1 MSSPQPKVTFEQLKQ
16 DPEIRAY
23 IQKADETLFAIGY
36 TEHSFAHVVKCAETA
51 ADILTH
57 LSFDERTVELA
68 KIAGYLHDIGNVIN
82 RKEHAQSGAL
92 MAFHLLSE
100 RGMDPAEVAIVV
112 NAIGNHDESASTP
125 TSPVAAALVL
135 ADKTD
140 VRRSRVRHTPVAFDI
155 HDRVNYAVTEASLTL
170 QDNKV
175 HLKIELDDN
184 LCPVADYF
192 RIFMDRMNLC
202 QVAAASLGQTFV
214 LTVNGLKFF

>member
-1 MSSPQPKVTFEQLKQ
+1 MKISIEEVKHNHKVKT
-16 DPEIRAY
+16 Y
-23 IQKADETLFAIGY
+23 IQRADESLSALGF
-36 TEHSFAHVVKCAETA
+36 TEHSFAHVTLVAEKA
-51 ADILTH
+51 KEILEVMGYPQR
-57 LSFDERTVELA
+57 DAELA
-68 KIAGYLHDIGNVIN
+68 EIAGYLHDIGNVIN

-112 NAIGNHDESASTP
+112 NAIGNHEDSASTA

-170 QDNKV
+170 RDNKI